1 MLSMSKN
8 YCEAN
13 EVYIKKIREASE
25 LLLENINKIVDVSR
39 IETGDIKFLFERIS
53 IKELIEEIINEL
65 AVFIKEK
72 NMS

>member
-1 MLSMSKN
+1 M
-8 YCEAN
+8 
-13 EVYIKKIREASE
+13 
-25 LLLENINKIVDVSR
+25 LLENINKIVDVSR

>member
-1 MLSMSKN
+1 M
-8 YCEAN
+8 
-13 EVYIKKIREASE
+13 
-25 LLLENINKIVDVSR
+25 LLENINKIVDVSR

-72 NMS
+72 T